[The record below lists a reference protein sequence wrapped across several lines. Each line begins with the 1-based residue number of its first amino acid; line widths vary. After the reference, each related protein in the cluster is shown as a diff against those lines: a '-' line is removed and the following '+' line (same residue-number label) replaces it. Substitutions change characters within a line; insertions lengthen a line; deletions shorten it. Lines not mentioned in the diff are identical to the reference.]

1 MKGDQGGRKREEGR
15 KRHFKPDAAMLP
27 RFEEGRVEVDR
38 RATRHIPRMRPI
50 KTSRRTDRGRG
61 GRSAWSICSQ
71 DMQNNPRGTT
81 RDAVRVTIILCEISK
96 SDVDHLYSLRS
107 RRRVYPSARAP
118 TRPSQEE
125 KDGERDRVCSRSSWV
140 HPPEPKSVAR
150 H

>member
-1 MKGDQGGRKREEGR
+1 MKGDQGGRG

-38 RATRHIPRMRPI
+38 RPDIFRACGQSKHH
-50 KTSRRTDRGRG
+50 DRQRKR
-61 GRSAWSICSQ
+61 RSAWSICSR

-81 RDAVRVTIILCEISK
+81 REGCRRVTIILCEISK

-107 RRRVYPSARAP
+107 RRRVYPRARAHSLVKLKK
-118 TRPSQEE
+118 RG
-125 KDGERDRVCSRSSWV
+125 DGERDRVCSRSSWV
-140 HPPEPKSVAR
+140 HPPEPKSVTR